1 MKNWKLNLFVI
12 TFIAFFPMLTYA
24 EPIIN
29 NNGVVISEE
38 EYENFLKVHTPEYI
52 MTMTQEK
59 YEKLKSF
66 DFNNIKADSIYVKST
81 YNDALKLTTQE
92 EITEEEFNNFDIMP
106 ILNSDGVAG
115 ESVAKSLSMYLLG
128 GDYWNYV
135 LLGVAWKG
143 IPKVRSFDVIGF
155 YGDSFEFRNGSQTGE
170 QTYGYN
176 GKYST
181 IYYDWNA
188 NNTKLFDNGFGISM
202 NIVDNDIDYL
212 TLEAECDITPTA
224 NHGTIFGSYQ
234 HATSNITLAKSQK
247 YTLGA
252 GGYGM
257 VFMFDENI
265 APRYDDMFGLRIDY

>member
-24 EPIIN
+24 EPIVN

-66 DFNNIKADSIYVKST
+66 DFNNIKTDSIYVKST
-81 YNDALKLTTQE
+81 YNDALKLTTEE

-106 ILNSDGVAG
+106 MLNSDGVAG

-128 GDYWNYV
+128 GDYWNFV
-135 LLGVAWKG
+135 ILGAVWKG

-155 YGDSFEFRNGSQTGE
+155 YGDSLEFRTGSQSGE
-170 QTYGYN
+170 QTYLENDQY
-176 GKYST
+176 KT
-181 IYYDWNA
+181 IFYEWDNK
-188 NNTKLFDNGFGISM
+188 NTKRLNNGFGISM
-202 NIVDNDIDYL
+202 NIVDNNIEAL
-212 TLEAECDITPTA
+212 QLEAECDVTPTA
-224 NHGTIFGSYQ
+224 NHGSIFGSYQ
-234 HATSNITLAKSQK
+234 HAASSTTLAKSQN
-247 YTLGA
+247 YTIGFGGLGN
-252 GGYGM
+252 
-257 VFMFDENI
+257 VFIFPIEI
-265 APRYDDMFGLRIDY
+265 SARYDGMFGLRLDF

>member
-66 DFNNIKADSIYVKST
+66 DFNNIKTDSIYVKST
-81 YNDALKLTTQE
+81 YNDALKLTTEE

-106 ILNSDGVAG
+106 MLNSDGTEG
-115 ESVAKSLSMYLLG
+115 SSVAKSLTMALLG

-135 LLGVAWKG
+135 ILGAVWKG
-143 IPKVRSFDVIGF
+143 VPKVRSFDVIGF

-170 QTYGYN
+170 QNYGYN

-181 IYYDWNA
+181 IHYDWNG
-188 NNTKLFDNGFGISM
+188 NNTKRFDTGFGISM
-202 NIVDNDIDYL
+202 NIVNNDIDYL
-212 TLEAECDITPTA
+212 ELEAECDVTPTA

-234 HATSNITLAKSQK
+234 HATTNMTLAKSQN
-247 YTLGA
+247 YTLGV
-252 GGYGM
+252 GGLGD
-257 VFMFDENI
+257 VFIFPIEI
-265 APRYDDMFGLRIDY
+265 VARYDDMFGLRLDY